1 MPNIDKISQ
10 RLIDKLHNFK
20 LLAKEKHISV
30 DVLSEMEEVIDP
42 LCKPPIF
49 EGKKNKTVDMISEYG
64 RWSAS
69 FEGSDQDIF
78 VQMQRKDLIDKL
90 EKLSDYVKKV
100 KSNEINM
107 DAKAFKCF
115 HDIEKIIRQ
124 YKVGFTTGEDIKEIL
139 TEKKKP
145 TLDLPIPTLIA
156 EFTMNEEKVG
166 SHLKKVEDDNCVIL

>member
-1 MPNIDKISQ
+1 
-10 RLIDKLHNFK
+10 
-20 LLAKEKHISV
+20 
-30 DVLSEMEEVIDP
+30 
-42 LCKPPIF
+42 
-49 EGKKNKTVDMISEYG
+49 MISEYG